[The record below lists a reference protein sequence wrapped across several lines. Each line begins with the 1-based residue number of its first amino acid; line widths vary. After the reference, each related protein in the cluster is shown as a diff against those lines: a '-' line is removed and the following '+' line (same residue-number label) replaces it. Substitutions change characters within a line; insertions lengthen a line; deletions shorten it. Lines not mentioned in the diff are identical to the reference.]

1 MPWFHQIMKSEIPRI
16 SFHSLNPTER
26 LTKNRTCQL
35 IWWVQI
41 TKFGEPCETL
51 WNQWGLKGQMRLR
64 KSFGPIVWSSFLPDS
79 HSGTYQCA
87 RSSVCARLR
96 LACAWHYNVAKEFPS
111 SRILHPLKK
120 WCDYEFT
127 TLNFWN
133 VDFSQAK
140 SSVTSLSGFCLND
153 DYQQNKFW
161 NMMRKKPERSIEFPS
176 WIERRLYLDD
186 FAL

>member
-1 MPWFHQIMKSEIPRI
+1 M
-16 SFHSLNPTER
+16 
-26 LTKNRTCQL
+26 
-35 IWWVQI
+35 
-41 TKFGEPCETL
+41 PCEITEVY
-51 WNQWGLKGQMRLR
+51 KG
-64 KSFGPIVWSSFLPDS
+64 KCDVGKFFEPIIWSSFLPDS

-153 DYQQNKFW
+153 DYQQNKIW
-161 NMMRKKPERSIEFPS
+161 NMMRKKPKLSIEFPRS
-176 WIERRLYLDD
+176 IERRRWMILLYSRTQKYSSFNPSYVL
-186 FAL
+186 FIPKTYPQVSSTQFCVIPAISNRKKS

>member
-1 MPWFHQIMKSEIPRI
+1 MPTHLMGPNYKIRGTMSWTAH
-16 SFHSLNPTER
+16 
-26 LTKNRTCQL
+26 
-35 IWWVQI
+35 
-41 TKFGEPCETL
+41 TL
-51 WNQWGLKGQMRLR
+51 WNHWGLKRQMRLR
-64 KSFGPIVWSSFLPDS
+64 KSVGPIVWSSFLPDS

-140 SSVTSLSGFCLND
+140 SSVTSLSGSYPID
-153 DYQQNKFW
+153 DCQKSFSN
-161 NMMRKKPERSIEFPS
+161 
-176 WIERRLYLDD
+176 IEREHKSFLKSLENGGQV
-186 FAL
+186 

>member
-1 MPWFHQIMKSEIPRI
+1 MGPNYEIR
-16 SFHSLNPTER
+16 
-26 LTKNRTCQL
+26 RTMSWT
-35 IWWVQI
+35 IH
-41 TKFGEPCETL
+41 TL
-51 WNQWGLKGQMRLR
+51 WNHWGLKRQMQLR

-161 NMMRKKPERSIEFPS
+161 NMMRKKPWMFN
-176 WIERRLYLDD
+176 WISKLDRETSSEDD

>member
-1 MPWFHQIMKSEIPRI
+1 MSNSWYNAKFESIELLMTWFHQFIILKVDIPI
-16 SFHSLNPTER
+16 QSLNPSEAR
-26 LTKNRTCQL
+26 VFKIRPKKEHAHFFL
-35 IWWVQI
+35 ISPN
-41 TKFGEPCETL
+41 FGIGVTMS
-51 WNQWGLKGQMRLR
+51 WNHWSLKRLR

-133 VDFSQAK
+133 VDFS
-140 SSVTSLSGFCLND
+140 
-153 DYQQNKFW
+153 
-161 NMMRKKPERSIEFPS
+161 PS
-176 WIERRLYLDD
+176 
-186 FAL
+186 

>member
-1 MPWFHQIMKSEIPRI
+1 MGELKIPKRHFEINWPIMPWFHQIMKSEIPRI

-111 SRILHPLKK
+111 SRILKK
-120 WCDYEFT
+120 KKKKVVWLRIHHAQFLECWFLPK
-127 TLNFWN
+127 LNRA
-133 VDFSQAK
+133 S
-140 SSVTSLSGFCLND
+140 
-153 DYQQNKFW
+153 
-161 NMMRKKPERSIEFPS
+161 
-176 WIERRLYLDD
+176 RR
-186 FAL
+186 